1 MGKSGQVVGRVSPS
15 DDRTF
20 AERVSTFLRRMHPVK
35 TAQCVEV
42 EAGIPATTV
51 RKWLEQ
57 GCAPSGK
64 HTAALAR
71 RYRGFLWAVFP
82 DAENEWVAEVARQDE
97 LERLERQAAT
107 IRQQMSDVLRGRL

>member
-35 TAQCVEV
+35 TAHCVEV

>member
-1 MGKSGQVVGRVSPS
+1 MGKSGHFLGRVGHF

-20 AERVSTFLRRMHPVK
+20 QERVTAFLRRMHPVK
-35 TAQCVEV
+35 TAHCVES

-82 DAENEWVAEVARQDE
+82 EAENEWVAEIARQDE